1 MRKLVV
7 LFIAI
12 VMSLG
17 NTARADEGMWLLPLI
32 SKLNINQMKE
42 MGLKLSAE
50 DIYSINNSSLKDAV
64 VIFGGGCTGEL
75 ISDQGLIL
83 TNHHCGYES
92 IQKLSS
98 VDHNYLKDGFWAKS
112 KEEELPAEGLSVTF
126 LKRMDDVT
134 DQVLNGVSDD
144 LSSED
149 REKLIAEN
157 TAEIIKTASE
167 NNNYTVRVQ
176 DYFEGNQ
183 YFLIVYEKY
192 TDVRFVGAPPSSIG
206 KFGFDTDNWM
216 WPRHTGDFSMFRVY
230 ADKDGK
236 PASYSTENVP
246 LKPKH
251 HLPVSL
257 KGVEKE
263 DFAMTIGFP
272 GSTSRYLTSWG
283 IKERMDIDNDSRII
297 PRGIKQD
304 IWHEGMMASE
314 KVNIQYAS
322 KFSRSSNYWKN
333 SIGMNRGLEKLH
345 VISKKQAIED
355 EFSKWVNASENR
367 KKEYGDVLANL
378 ETTYS
383 KRAGEK
389 KAYSYLVEC
398 MLRGTEIINFGTGAF
413 RLQRELASETEDQDK
428 INAAIESIKASMG
441 AFYKDYSVTTDHKVY
456 ATMLKLYFDKI
467 EKKYH
472 PSFLEDVVVKKF
484 KGDFNK
490 YADYV
495 FKKSIFV
502 DQEKLEAFLANPK
515 LKTLENDPVM
525 IAAESVIDTYRV
537 LYLSLRTYNKSESE
551 NNRLFLKGLM
561 EMNPDKVF
569 YPDANFTM
577 RLSYGKVG
585 DYAPKDAVIYKHYT
599 TLAGVMEKE
608 QPGNYEFEVPAKLKE
623 LYNEKDYGQYADK
636 DGSLRVCFT
645 TNNDIT
651 GGNSGSPVIN
661 ANGELFGL
669 AFDGNWE
676 AMSGDIAFE
685 TELQKCIN
693 VDIRYVLFIIDKY
706 AGAKNLIE
714 EMTIVK

>member
-1 MRKLVV
+1 MKKILV
-7 LFIAI
+7 LFFVI
-12 VMSLG
+12 VIGLG
-17 NTARADEGMWLLPLI
+17 NTLRADEGMWLLPLI
-32 SKLNINQMKE
+32 SKLNMNKMQE
-42 MGLKLSAE
+42 MGLKLTAD

-83 TNHHCGYES
+83 TNHHCGYGS

-98 VDHNYLKDGFWAKS
+98 VDHNYLKDGYWARS
-112 KEEELPAEGLSVTF
+112 LEEELPAEGLSVTF
-126 LKRMDDVT
+126 LKRMEDVT
-134 DQVLNGVSDD
+134 NKVLEGVSEE
-144 LSSED
+144 LSSDE
-149 REKLIAEN
+149 RSKIISEN
-157 TAEIIKTASE
+157 ISEITKEASE
-167 NNNYTVRVQ
+167 DNDYIVRVQ

-192 TDVRFVGAPPSSIG
+192 TDIRFVGAPPSSIG

-230 ADKDGK
+230 ASKDGK
-236 PASYSTENVP
+236 PAAYSTDNVP

-251 HLPVSL
+251 HLPISL
-257 KGVEKE
+257 KGVEMD

-283 IKERMDIDNDSRII
+283 IEERMNIVNDSRIV

-304 IWHEGMMASE
+304 IWHEDMMGSE

-333 SIGMNRGLEKLH
+333 SIGMNRGLEKLN
-345 VISKKQAIED
+345 VLDKKRAIEKD
-355 EFSKWVNASENR
+355 FSAWVSASENR
-367 KKEYGDVLANL
+367 KNIYGEVLPNL
-378 ETTYS
+378 ESVYTN
-383 KRAGEK
+383 RAQEK
-389 KAYSYLVEC
+389 KAYSYLIEC
-398 MLRGTEIINFGTGAF
+398 MLRGTEIINFGTTA
-413 RLQRELASETEDQDK
+413 LKLNKELSSGDNQEK
-428 INAAIESIKASMG
+428 IDAAIEDIKTKMKEQ
-441 AFYKDYSVTTDHKVY
+441 FKDYSKSTDHKVF
-456 ATMLKLYFDKI
+456 ATMLKLYYNSIDN
-467 EKKYH
+467 KYH
-472 PSFLEDVVVKKF
+472 PSFLEDVVMGKF
-484 KGDFNK
+484 NGDFNK

-495 FKKSIFV
+495 FKKSIFA
-502 DQEKLEAFLANPK
+502 DQEKLDAFLDNPK
-515 LKTLENDPVM
+515 QKTLEKDPVFV
-525 IAAESVIDTYRV
+525 AAQSTIDTYRS
-537 LYLSLRTYNKSESE
+537 LYLSLKEYDQVESE

-585 DYAPKDAVIYKHYT
+585 DYAPKDAVMYKYYT

-608 QPGNYEFEVPAKLKE
+608 EPDNYEFQVSAKLKE
-623 LYNEKDYGQYADK
+623 LYNNKDYGQYAAK
-636 DGSLRVCFT
+636 DGTLRVCFT
-645 TNNDIT
+645 SNNDIT

-706 AGAKNLIE
+706 AGAENLIN